1 MFTEEVILKIFTQ
14 ICLGIQALHSLRIM
28 HRDLK
33 SANIFLTDE
42 NIVKVGDLNVSKLAG
57 KDGLNYTQA
66 GTPYFASPEVWRDKP
81 YDFKSDIWSL
91 GCIAYEMTALHLPF

>member
-1 MFTEEVILKIFTQ
+1 
-14 ICLGIQALHSLRIM
+14 M

-42 NIVKVGDLNVSKLAG
+42 NIVKVGDLNVSKLAS

-66 GTPYFASPEVWRDKP
+66 GTPYFASPEVWKDKP